1 MASLVGSLTFGASGD
16 EEVDWHGF
24 SYFFIAPEKESI
36 SRFSQSFGWTMS
48 VVYRRG
54 LAYRRGLD
62 CGSSFCPKKSA
73 IVSLLVWFQIVRVV
87 PFWVLSESPSVV
99 KMIGL
104 RISQ

>member
-1 MASLVGSLTFGASGD
+1 MASLIGSLTFGASGD

-48 VVYRRG
+48 VVYRS
-54 LAYRRGLD
+54 Y